1 MVGDSFERGDL
12 AFPESLPASKSCSRM
27 TRLALRIWKL
37 RPLYGNRLFTAHFVL
52 TEANAAGAA
61 HDNARPLYFKES
73 DIPEPLCDGSLKS
86 WSRKGSW
93 NSPTRTLC
101 VKWRRYNEQR

>member
-12 AFPESLPASKSCSRM
+12 AFPESLPGFQKLFPNDAACAAYLEASA
-27 TRLALRIWKL
+27 AL
-37 RPLYGNRLFTAHFVL
+37 GNRLFTAHFVL

-61 HDNARPLYFKES
+61 HD
-73 DIPEPLCDGSLKS
+73 
-86 WSRKGSW
+86 KGSW